1 MGKKITMNTQDNNM
15 KVICAWCDREMG
27 TEEGSDEI
35 RYSVCRQCLA
45 KFNIYPEEK
54 YRDLIPESK

>member
-1 MGKKITMNTQDNNM
+1 MNTQDKNV
-15 KVICAWCDREMG
+15 KVICAWCEREMG
-27 TEEGSDEI
+27 TEEGADEI